1 MSTNVWCLSLHVSW
15 FWYVLIPSLV
25 MTSHQYQTIVLWQH
39 PYVVQEG
46 PQVISCFI
54 QQPKY
59 QIQYRWINYPTRNN
73 WFTLLR
79 LVIGYPIY
87 THTYIPILNRYFIF
101 SADFCPRMPRL
112 SRIPRPLCSH
122 RSERS
127 RPWAPE
133 PQRYWGFSG
142 KKHGIFQFW
151 IPDMGFCLDILDMV
165 IRYHWYIVHNGSQWD
180 LMKQQSLIISN
191 CPVDHGGRIK
201 TNSQLPGQN

>member
-1 MSTNVWCLSLHVSW
+1 MGPMSTNVWCWSLHVSW

-87 THTYIPILNRYFIF
+87 THTHIYTD
-101 SADFCPRMPRL
+101 S
-112 SRIPRPLCSH
+112 
-122 RSERS
+122 
-127 RPWAPE
+127 
-133 PQRYWGFSG
+133 
-142 KKHGIFQFW
+142 
-151 IPDMGFCLDILDMV
+151 
-165 IRYHWYIVHNGSQWD
+165 
-180 LMKQQSLIISN
+180 QSLF
-191 CPVDHGGRIK
+191 HLQRRFL
-201 TNSQLPGQN
+201 SQDAKALPHPASSLQPSKWKVSPLGAGTSEILRFFR

>member
-39 PYVVQEG
+39 PYVAQEG
-46 PQVISCFI
+46 PQVISCFM

-87 THTYIPILNRYFIF
+87 THTYIFIIIMIMIIIMMIITIIMIMIIIINIIIIIYIYRFSILKLVISC
-101 SADFCPRMPRL
+101 SAQILVDDAKALPHPASSL
-112 SRIPRPLCSH
+112 QPSKWKVSPLGAGT
-122 RSERS
+122 SE
-127 RPWAPE
+127 
-133 PQRYWGFSG
+133 
-142 KKHGIFQFW
+142 
-151 IPDMGFCLDILDMV
+151 ILWFF
-165 IRYHWYIVHNGSQWD
+165 R
-180 LMKQQSLIISN
+180 
-191 CPVDHGGRIK
+191 
-201 TNSQLPGQN
+201 

>member
-87 THTYIPILNRYFIF
+87 THTYIFIII
-101 SADFCPRMPRL
+101 M
-112 SRIPRPLCSH
+112 IM
-122 RSERS
+122 
-127 RPWAPE
+127 
-133 PQRYWGFSG
+133 
-142 KKHGIFQFW
+142 I
-151 IPDMGFCLDILDMV
+151 IIMMIITIIM
-165 IRYHWYIVHNGSQWD
+165 IMIIIINIIIIIYIYTDS
-180 LMKQQSLIISN
+180 QSLSWLF
-191 CPVDHGGRIK
+191 HLQRRFL
-201 TNSQLPGQN
+201 SQDAKALPHPASSLQPSKWKVSPLGAGTSEILRFFR

>member
-1 MSTNVWCLSLHVSW
+1 MGPMSTNVWCLSLHVSW

-87 THTYIPILNRYFIF
+87 THTYIYTD
-101 SADFCPRMPRL
+101 S
-112 SRIPRPLCSH
+112 
-122 RSERS
+122 
-127 RPWAPE
+127 
-133 PQRYWGFSG
+133 
-142 KKHGIFQFW
+142 
-151 IPDMGFCLDILDMV
+151 
-165 IRYHWYIVHNGSQWD
+165 
-180 LMKQQSLIISN
+180 QSLF
-191 CPVDHGGRIK
+191 HLQRRFL
-201 TNSQLPGQN
+201 SQDAKALPHPASSLQPSKWKVSPLGAGTSEILRFFR